1 MMNNTAFD
9 IAWDI
14 LKAGFVDYSQG
25 FSGFTPQTAAALNN
39 PSRNI
44 GIGDLGVQPRP
55 NPLHGFGGAPPQY
68 SDSAASL
75 LGQGYVSN
83 PQNLEQSLT
92 QAQQNAYAQG
102 NAPSQ
107 QYGLTETLN
116 PFNKDPNVQEHRN
129 LNRIQHAKNMYRK
142 VNPSYQ
148 QTASGLD
155 NAGGVPLQEYH
166 TRRAA
171 NEFARVNQ

>member
-1 MMNNTAFD
+1 MMNNTPFE
-9 IAWDI
+9 IAWNI

-25 FSGFTPQTAAALNN
+25 FSGFTPQTTAALNS

-68 SDSAASL
+68 SDSAASM
-75 LGQGYVSN
+75 LGQGYVSS

-102 NAPSQ
+102 NAPTQ
-107 QYGLTETLN
+107 QYGRMEALN

-129 LNRIQHAKNMYRK
+129 LNRIQHAKNMYQK
-142 VNPSYQ
+142 IYPPQQ
-148 QTASGLD
+148 QTVGGLD
-155 NAGGVPLQEYH
+155 SAGGMPAQEYH

-171 NEFARVNQ
+171 NDFARANQ